1 MRRQFLEACRDCAA
15 TQREALRR
23 ILTLNAGSQFS
34 RDYRLAP
41 EMSVEEFRRS
51 FPISEY
57 ERFAPYI
64 DRIRAG
70 ETSALLGPENEL
82 LMFALSSGTTTESKY
97 IPVTRPF
104 LNDYRRGW
112 KIWGIGAID
121 RHPGVDRGH
130 IFQIT
135 SSQNRFTTEAGTPCG
150 NISGLVTSM
159 QSKLLRSMY
168 TLPKTVAGIKDPEG
182 KYYAIIRLAMADQSL
197 TWINTANPGT
207 LVKLA
212 GLMNEHAQRLIEDVR
227 AGTFSSP
234 YPLTDEEIRTLQTRY
249 ARPNPARANFLQQQ
263 LDRAGALLPK
273 DVWPRLQLLGIWTGG
288 SAGAYL
294 PTIRSFY
301 GEADIQDHGLHASEG
316 RMTIPLEGDTSSGV
330 LDITSHF
337 FEFISEAEADR
348 DDLTDTETLLAH
360 ELRVGENYYILMTT
374 TSGLYRYNIRDVV
387 RCTGFEGTAPILEF
401 LHKGAHISNVTGE
414 KLTESHVVT
423 AVRTAAEDVGV
434 DVPQFSVIPV
444 WGDPPEYRLLL
455 QQNDADSEN
464 LNRLAGAVD
473 RQLLALNCEY
483 REKRESGRLGELAG
497 QLVGEGTWENLAKSR
512 NQRKGSSL
520 EQYKHPCLIPD
531 LEFINQLPDLEA
543 RSASL
548 AR

>member
-1 MRRQFLEACRDCAA
+1 
-15 TQREALRR
+15 
-23 ILTLNAGSQFS
+23 
-34 RDYRLAP
+34 
-41 EMSVEEFRRS
+41 MSVEEFRRS

-64 DRIRAG
+64 DRMRAG
-70 ETSALLGPENEL
+70 EKSALLGPGNQL

-97 IPVTRPF
+97 IPVTRSF

-121 RHPGVDRGH
+121 RHPGVDLGH

-135 SSQNRFTTEAGTPCG
+135 SSQNRFTTEGGTPCG

-159 QSKLLRSMY
+159 QNSLVHTMY
-168 TLPKTVAGIKDPEG
+168 TLPRTVAGIKDPEG
-182 KYYAIIRLAMADQSL
+182 KYYAILRLALADRTL

-212 GLMNEHAQRLIEDVR
+212 RLMNEHAQRLIEDVR
-227 AGTFSSP
+227 AGSFSSP
-234 YPLTDEEIRTLQTRY
+234 YPLTGEEIQTLQCRYTR
-249 ARPNPARANFLQQQ
+249 PDPARADFLQQQ
-263 LDRAGALLPK
+263 LDRAGTLLPK

-294 PTIRSFY
+294 PTIRALY
-301 GEADIQDHGLHASEG
+301 GDADIQDHGLHASEG
-316 RMTIPLEGDTSSGV
+316 RMTIPLQGDTSSGV

-337 FEFISEAEADR
+337 FEFIPEAEADR
-348 DDLTDTETLLAH
+348 DDLTDTQTLLAH
-360 ELRVGENYYILMTT
+360 ELQVGENYYILMTT

-387 RCTGFEGTAPILEF
+387 RCTGFEGTTPTLEF

-414 KLTESHVVT
+414 KLTESQIVA
-423 AVRTAAEDVGV
+423 AVRAAAEEV
-434 DVPQFSVIPV
+434 DAGVPQFSVIPV
-444 WGDPPEYRLLL
+444 WGDPPEYRLLM
-455 QQNDADSEN
+455 QQSDANAEMLD
-464 LNRLAGAVD
+464 RLAAAAD
-473 RQLLALNCEY
+473 RQLLELNCEY
-483 REKRESGRLGELAG
+483 REKRESGRLGELSG
-497 QLVGEGTWENLAKSR
+497 QIVAEGTWENLAKSR

-531 LEFINQLPDLEA
+531 LEFINKLPELEA
-543 RSASL
+543 KSTTL